1 MFANAW
7 SLLKQTFNEWSE
19 DGAPRLGAALAYYSI
34 FSLGPLLIIA
44 IGVASLFFDGGAVQ
58 QQIMGQIR
66 SLVGDQGAQAIEA
79 MLAGASTGS
88 QSLVATVIGF
98 VILLFGALSVVVQLK
113 DALNIIWNVERTPV
127 SGVWGYLRTYV
138 LSLGAVLGLGFLLT
152 ISLVSSAFIAG
163 MGQAFGSGLSEAAL
177 HAVNF
182 LLNFLV
188 LTLLF
193 AMMFKYLP
201 DTDVGWR
208 DVWIGA
214 ALTAL
219 LFNLGKFLIALY
231 LGKQGLESTYGA
243 ASSIVLILVW
253 IYYSAQIVFFGA
265 EFTQVYARRFGSLRA
280 VARPRS
286 DDTSGMEGVSADA
299 GSLSFAVAAG
309 MVLGALLARG

>member
-1 MFANAW
+1 MLANAW
-7 SLLKQTFNEWSE
+7 SLIRQTFSEWSQ

-44 IGVASLFFDGGAVQ
+44 IAVASVFFDGGFVQ

-66 SLVGDQGAQAIEA
+66 GLVGEQGAQAIEA
-79 MLAGASTGS
+79 MLAGASTGNK
-88 QSLVATVIGF
+88 SLAATAIG
-98 VILLFGALSVVVQLK
+98 VVLLLFGALSVVVQLK
-113 DALNIIWNVERTPV
+113 DALNIIWNVESAPV
-127 SGVWGYLRTYV
+127 SGIWGYVRTYG
-138 LSLGAVLGLGFLLT
+138 LSLAAILGLGFMLA
-152 ISLVSSAFIAG
+152 ISLLSSAVIAG
-163 MGQAFGSGLSEAAL
+163 MGQHFASGASEAGL

-182 LLNFLV
+182 AANFLV

-201 DTDVGWR
+201 DIDIGWR

-219 LFNLGKFLIALY
+219 LFNLGKLLIAIY

-280 VARPRS
+280 VAQLPEEK
-286 DDTSGMEGVSADA
+286 SGVDGVSADA
-299 GSLSFAVAAG
+299 GALSFAIAAG
-309 MVLGALLARG
+309 MVLGAMLARG

>member
-1 MFANAW
+1 MLANAW
-7 SLLKQTFNEWSE
+7 WLLKQTFSEWSE

-44 IGVASLFFDGGAVQ
+44 IGVASLFFEGGGVQ
-58 QQIMGQIR
+58 QQVMGQIR

-79 MLAGASTGS
+79 MLAGASKGS
-88 QSLVATVIGF
+88 QPLLATVIGL
-98 VILLFGALSVVVQLK
+98 VALLFGALSVVVQLK
-113 DALNIIWNVERTPV
+113 DALNIIWDVDRTPR
-127 SGVWGYLRTYV
+127 SGVWGYIRTYA
-138 LSLGAVLGLGFLLT
+138 LSLGAILGLGFLLT
-152 ISLVSSAFIAG
+152 ISLLSSALIAG
-163 MGQAFGSGLSEAAL
+163 MGQSFGSGLGEAGL

-182 LLNFLV
+182 AVNFVV

-193 AMMFKYLP
+193 ALMFKYLP
-201 DTDVGWR
+201 DRTIAWG
-208 DVWIGA
+208 DVWLGA

-243 ASSIVLILVW
+243 AASIVLLLVW

-265 EFTQVYARRFGSLRA
+265 EFSQVYARRFGSLSKI
-280 VARPRS
+280 VPS
-286 DDTSGMEGVSADA
+286 PDDTREADRMAANA

-309 MVLGALLARG
+309 MVLGALLARE

>member
-1 MFANAW
+1 MFSNAW
-7 SLLKQTFNEWSE
+7 SLIRQTFNEWSE

-44 IGVASLFFDGGAVQ
+44 IGVASLFFDGGSVQ

-66 SLVGDQGAQAIEA
+66 SLVGEQGAQAIEA
-79 MLAGASTGS
+79 MLASASKGS
-88 QSLVATVIGF
+88 SSIIATIIGF
-98 VILLFGALSVVVQLK
+98 VVLLFGALSVVVQLK
-113 DALNIIWNVERTPV
+113 DALNIIWNVERPPV
-127 SGVWGYLRTYV
+127 SGVWGYIRTYG
-138 LSLGAVLGLGFLLT
+138 LSMAAILGLGFLLT
-152 ISLVSSAFIAG
+152 ISMISSAFIAG
-163 MGQAFGSGLSEAAL
+163 MGQALGSGLSEAAL

-182 LLNFLV
+182 VVNFLV

-201 DTDVGWR
+201 DTSIGWR

-214 ALTAL
+214 MLTAL
-219 LFNLGKFLIALY
+219 LFNLGRFLIGFY

-280 VARPRS
+280 VAVSRS
-286 DDTSGMEGVSADA
+286 DERSGMEGVSADA
-299 GSLSFAVAAG
+299 GRLSFAVAAG
-309 MVLGALLARG
+309 MVLGALLARE

>member
-7 SLLKQTFNEWSE
+7 SLIRETFSEWSE

-44 IGVASLFFDGGAVQ
+44 IGVASLFFDGGAAQ

-66 SLVGDQGAQAIEA
+66 SLVGEQGAQAIEA
-79 MLAGASTGS
+79 MLASASTGS
-88 QSLVATVIGF
+88 QSVAATAIGLAL
-98 VILLFGALSVVVQLK
+98 LLFGALSVVVQLK
-113 DALNIIWNVERTPV
+113 DALNIIWKIDRAPV
-127 SGVWGYLRTYV
+127 AGVWGYVRTYA
-138 LSLGAVLGLGFLLT
+138 LSLAAILGLGFLLT
-152 ISLVSSAFIAG
+152 VSLISSALIAG
-163 MGQAFGSGLSEAAL
+163 MGQVFASGLSEAAL

-182 LLNFLV
+182 VMNFLV

-201 DTDVGWR
+201 DTRIGWR

-219 LFNLGKFLIALY
+219 LFNLGKFLIAFY

-253 IYYSAQIVFFGA
+253 IYYSAQIVFLGA

-280 VARPRS
+280 IVQPS
-286 DDTSGMEGVSADA
+286 DDRPGMDSISADA
-299 GSLSFAVAAG
+299 GSLSFAIAAG
-309 MVLGALLARG
+309 MVLGALLARE

>member
-44 IGVASLFFDGGAVQ
+44 IGVASLFFEGGAVQ

-127 SGVWGYLRTYV
+127 SGIWGYVRTYG
-138 LSLGAVLGLGFLLT
+138 LSLAAILGLGFLLT
-152 ISLVSSAFIAG
+152 ISLISSAVISG
-163 MGQAFGSGLSEAAL
+163 MGQAFGSGFGEAAL
-177 HAVNF
+177 QAINF
-182 LLNFLV
+182 ALNFLV

-219 LFNLGKFLIALY
+219 LFNLGRFLIALY

-265 EFTQVYARRFGSLRA
+265 EFTQVYARRYGSLRA
-280 VARPRS
+280 VIPQRP
-286 DDTSGMEGVSADA
+286 DDVSSLEGVSADA

-309 MVLGALLARG
+309 MVIGALLARG